1 MPEESKSISFR
12 PKARIM
18 RTLGQELISSEVVA
32 VIELVKNA
40 YDADATQALIR
51 FTGTLTADSG
61 CIEVIDNGH
70 GMTLDVVEQAW
81 MEPATGF
88 KRERKSSPLKKRK
101 LLGEK
106 GVGRFAASRLA
117 KELTLITKTR
127 DEEEE
132 VYALFD
138 WEQFDAESR
147 YLDEILVLVE
157 PRPAMEIS
165 KANFASVFGKNTPD
179 TGDHGT
185 ILRMQR
191 LYRDWSREDFLK
203 LRKGLS
209 RLVSPFANLDDFSI
223 TLSLPEPFS
232 DLSHEISPPDIIKY
246 PHYSIKGD
254 VEADGKYQ
262 LDIEIQESGLKR
274 SLKGYFVRIQDR
286 AGFTLEKLPEEE
298 MEKRERNPSK
308 YPPFKRITT
317 GPFSF
322 EMRIW
327 DRDRQGLTGYSRKT
341 GMGIREIRRELDEL
355 AGVNIYRDGF
365 RVLPYGEPHNDWL
378 RLDIRR
384 VQKPV
389 EKLSNNQILG
399 YISISADKNPGLKD
413 QSNREGLY
421 ENQSLEDLRDMV
433 IASIEEIEK
442 LRYAQRRSSSNP
454 EHETPVR
461 SLFAA
466 INLNKAR
473 AAIASK
479 YPNDQEML
487 GMIDAAQQELTERV
501 EAVQNVISRYQ
512 GLATL
517 GTLIDIV
524 LHEGRLPLG
533 KIIDHSILGR
543 EAIEEV
549 NRKDAFL
556 DKLHKRFQV
565 IELQGKNLGLIFNR
579 IEPFAGRK
587 KGKPATVY
595 LENVIKDAV
604 AVLEGEI
611 EKLKVKV
618 EISET
623 ETLVRAAPHEIMQ
636 VIVNLLDN
644 SLYWLRREP
653 DDDRRIQIRVDRPQE
668 NQVTI
673 LFSDSGPGI
682 TQEDQDYIFD
692 PYYSTKPDGVGLG
705 LAVSGEIIEDFY
717 NGKLELLDQGPL
729 KGANFFITLNKRV

>member
-1 MPEESKSISFR
+1 MAEESKSISFR

-40 YDADATQALIR
+40 YDADATQVLIK
-51 FTGTLTADSG
+51 FSGHLKTDQG

-70 GMTLDVVEQAW
+70 GMTLEVVEQAW

-88 KRERKSSPLKKRK
+88 KRERKLSPQKKRK

-106 GVGRFAASRLA
+106 GIGRFAASRLA
-117 KELTLITKTR
+117 KELTLITKISNQE
-127 DEEEE
+127 DE

-138 WEQFDAESR
+138 WEQFDVEGQ

-157 PRPAMEIS
+157 TRPATEIS
-165 KANFASVFGKNTPD
+165 QVNFSSFFGKKISD
-179 TGDHGT
+179 IGDHGT

-232 DLSHEISPPDIIKY
+232 DLSHEISPPEIIKY
-246 PHYSIKGD
+246 PHYSIRGE
-254 VEADGKYQ
+254 VEANGKYK

-274 SLKGYFVRIQDR
+274 TLTGYFLRIQDR
-286 AGFTLEKLPEEE
+286 AGFKMTKISEQE
-298 MEKRERNPSK
+298 MENRRREPSN
-308 YPPFKRITT
+308 YPPFKKITT
-317 GPFSF
+317 GPFNF
-322 EMRIW
+322 EMRVW
-327 DRDRQGLTGYSRKT
+327 DRDREGLTGYSQKT

-384 VQKPV
+384 VQKPT
-389 EKLSNNQILG
+389 EKLSNNQIMG

-442 LRYAQRRSSSNP
+442 QRYTQRKSSSSPKN
-454 EHETPVR
+454 ETPVR

-466 INLNKAR
+466 INLNKVR
-473 AAIASK
+473 TAITSK
-479 YPNDQEML
+479 YPDDKEIL
-487 GMIDAAQQELTERV
+487 GLIDLVQHRLTERV
-501 EAVQNVISRYQ
+501 EEVQNVISRYQ

-524 LHEGRLPLG
+524 LHEGRLPLS
-533 KIIDHSILGR
+533 KMIDYSILGR
-543 EAIEEV
+543 EAIEDTDSE
-549 NRKDAFL
+549 DPL
-556 DKLHKRFQV
+556 LGQLLKRFKS
-565 IELQGKNLGLIFNR
+565 IELQGKNLVQIFNR

-587 KGKPATVY
+587 KGKPTTVY
-595 LENVIKDAV
+595 LEKVIKDAV

-623 ETLVRAAPHEIMQ
+623 ETFVRVAPHEIMQ

-653 DDDRRIQIRVDRPQE
+653 DADRRIMIYVDRPKE

-682 TQEDQDYIFD
+682 PPEDQDFIFD
-692 PYYSTKPDGVGLG
+692 PYYSSKPDGIGLG
-705 LAVSGEIIEDFY
+705 LAISGEIIEDYY
-717 NGKLELLDQGPL
+717 NGKLELLDHGPL
-729 KGANFFITLNKRV
+729 KGANFLITLNKRV

>member
-1 MPEESKSISFR
+1 MPDKAKSISFR

-40 YDADATQALIR
+40 YDADATQVLIR
-51 FTGTLTADSG
+51 FSGDLTADNG

-70 GMTLDVVEQAW
+70 GMTLHVVERAW

-88 KRERKSSPLKKRK
+88 KRDRKFSPSKKRK

-117 KELTLITKTR
+117 KELTLITKTE
-127 DEEEE
+127 DEAEE

-138 WEQFDAESR
+138 WEQFDVESQ
-147 YLDEILVLVE
+147 YLDEILMLME
-157 PRPAMEIS
+157 TRPAQEIS
-165 KANFASVFGKNTPD
+165 RANLSSVFGFEASDMGN
-179 TGDHGT
+179 HGT

-191 LYRDWSREDFLK
+191 LYREWDREDFLK

-209 RLVSPFANLDDFSI
+209 RLVSPFSNLDDFSI
-223 TLSLPEPFS
+223 MLSLPEPFN
-232 DLSHEISPPDIIKY
+232 DLSREISPPDIIRH
-246 PHYSIKGD
+246 PHYSIKGNI
-254 VEADGKYQ
+254 ETDGRYQ
-262 LDIEIQESGLKR
+262 LDVEIEESGLKR
-274 SLKGYFVRIQDR
+274 SLSGFFVRIQNKD
-286 AGFTLEKLPEEE
+286 ALPLEKLSEEE
-298 MEKRERNPSK
+298 MEKRGQDPYK
-308 YPPFKRITT
+308 YPPFKKITT

-327 DRDRQGLTGYSRKT
+327 DRDRHGLSGYSQMT

-384 VQKPV
+384 VQKPT

-399 YISISADKNPGLKD
+399 YISISAEENPGFKD

-442 LRYAQRRSSSNP
+442 LRYVQRRSLNNP
-454 EHETPVR
+454 ERDTPVR

-473 AAIASK
+473 AVIASK
-479 YPNDQEML
+479 YPGDQETL
-487 GMIDAAQQELTERV
+487 DMIDAAQQELTERV

-524 LHEGRLPLG
+524 LHEGRLPLDR
-533 KIIDHSILGR
+533 IINQSILGR
-543 EAIEEV
+543 EAIEDV
-549 NRKDAFL
+549 NIEDAFL
-556 DKLHKRFQV
+556 DKLRKRFET
-565 IELQGKNLGLIFNR
+565 IELQGKNLGQIFNR

-595 LENVIKDAV
+595 LENVIRDAV
-604 AVLEGEI
+604 AVFEGEI
-611 EKLKVKV
+611 ENLKAKV
-618 EISET
+618 EVSET

-636 VIVNLLDN
+636 VIVNLMDN
-644 SLYWLRREP
+644 SLYWLKREP
-653 DDDRRIQIRVDRPQE
+653 DDGRHIKIVVNRPQE

-682 TQEDQDYIFD
+682 PQEDQDFIFD
-692 PYYSTKPDGVGLG
+692 PYFSNKPDGVGLG

-729 KGANFFITLNKRV
+729 KGANFLITLNKRV

>member
-1 MPEESKSISFR
+1 MPEQTKSISFR

-32 VIELVKNA
+32 IIELVKNA
-40 YDADATQALIR
+40 YDADATQVLIR
-51 FTGTLTADSG
+51 FSGDLTADNG

-70 GMTLDVVEQAW
+70 GMTLDVVERAW

-88 KRERKSSPLKKRK
+88 KRDRRESPRKKRK

-117 KELTLITKTR
+117 KELTLITKTE
-127 DEEEE
+127 DEAEE

-138 WEQFDAESR
+138 WEQFDAESQ
-147 YLDEILVLVE
+147 YLDEILMLVE
-157 PRPAMEIS
+157 TRPALDIS
-165 KANFASVFGKNTPD
+165 QSNFMSVFGMKAPD
-179 TGDHGT
+179 MGDHGT

-191 LYRDWSREDFLK
+191 LYREWNREDFLK

-209 RLVSPFANLDDFSI
+209 RLVSPFSSLDDFSI
-223 TLSLPEPFS
+223 KLSLPEPFN
-232 DLSHEISPPDIIKY
+232 DLSDDISPPDIIKH
-246 PHYSIKGD
+246 PHYSIKGTVD
-254 VEADGKYQ
+254 ADGRYQ
-262 LDIEIQESGLKR
+262 LDVEVKESGLKR
-274 SLKGYFVRIQDR
+274 ALAGYFARIQGRD
-286 AGFTLEKLPEEE
+286 GSTMEKLSEEE
-298 MEKRERNPSK
+298 MEKMEQTPAK
-308 YPPFKRITT
+308 YPSFNKITT

-327 DRDRQGLTGYSRKT
+327 DRDRDGLSGYSQKT

-384 VQKPV
+384 VQKPT

-399 YISISADKNPGLKD
+399 YISISAEENPGFKD

-421 ENQSLEDLRDMV
+421 ENQSLDDLRNII

-442 LRYAQRRSSSNP
+442 LRYAQRRSLSNMGRD
-454 EHETPVR
+454 TPMR

-473 AAIASK
+473 GIIASK
-479 YPNDQEML
+479 YPDDKETL
-487 GMIDAAQQELTERV
+487 DMIDAAQQELTERV

-524 LHEGRLPLG
+524 LHEGRLPLDR
-533 KIIDHSILGR
+533 IINQSILGR
-543 EAIEEV
+543 EAIEGV
-549 NRKDAFL
+549 NAGDAFL
-556 DKLHKRFQV
+556 DKLRKRFETV
-565 IELQGKNLGLIFNR
+565 ELQGRNLGQIFNR

-587 KGKPATVY
+587 KGKPATLY

-604 AVLEGEI
+604 AVFEGEI

-623 ETLVRAAPHEIMQ
+623 ETLVRVAPHEIMQ
-636 VIVNLLDN
+636 VIVNLMDN

-653 DDDRRIQIRVDRPQE
+653 DDNRRIQIVVSRLEE

-682 TQEDQDYIFD
+682 SREDQDFIFD

-705 LAVSGEIIEDFY
+705 LAVSGEIIKDFY
-717 NGKLELLDQGPL
+717 NGKLELLDRGPL
-729 KGANFFITLNKRV
+729 KGANFLITLNKRV